1 MELTDVRLEQIGKRL
16 ERSNMGPWQATTTE
30 WLSNWVVVDGR
41 SLVVAACDHFDSTTN
56 ADNATFI
63 AHARQ
68 DIHVLLTEVT
78 RLRELMADLASDS
91 DHQAFVG
98 WSERM
103 MDLQHRCDAQKNAME
118 EAYRQLRK
126 AQSVASTDGP
136 VFNRGRVEGQS
147 DVAAR
152 LRAILDPSNSH
163 NYNIDGLMKE
173 VIRLKKLDGS

>member
-30 WLSNWVVVDGR
+30 SLVNWIVVDGR
-41 SLVVAACDHFDSTTN
+41 SLVVAVCDHFDSTTN

-68 DIHVLLTEVT
+68 DIYILLAEVS

-98 WSERM
+98 WSEKM
-103 MDLQHRCDAQKNAME
+103 MDLQHKCDAMKNAME

-126 AQSVASTDGP
+126 AQSVSSTDGP
-136 VFNRGRVEGQS
+136 VYNRGRVEGQS
-147 DVAAR
+147 DVVGR
-152 LRAILDPSNSH
+152 IRKILDPTNLNH
-163 NYNIDGLMKE
+163 WDADGVMKE
-173 VIRLKKLDGS
+173 IERLASLGK